1 MKKEILELLKNGKAL
16 DFIEIS
22 ESLGY
27 TKDMDEMLANT
38 LADMVSSYDLTLTN
52 KNRYMLFELNEKNK
66 NYVKGRFMDTKG
78 DAAFVRVEN
87 MDDDIH
93 ISGDKTSGALNGDIV
108 LVYVIKPKR
117 RDFKAE
123 GAIVKIIER
132 SVNNK
137 VGEIYHY
144 EGKTLVS
151 LDDKKFKKLIY
162 LPDTPEVRRLVD
174 GDKVVV
180 SFLGS
185 RTDKDYINANF
196 VKRIGNIH
204 EPGVDIL
211 SIIAEHE
218 IDVEFPN
225 EVLEELKR
233 VPTEVRK
240 SDLIDRRDLRGEMIF
255 TIDGDDTRDIDDAIS
270 IKKLSNG
277 NYELGVH
284 IADVSYYV
292 KEGSYLDLEARKRGT
307 STYLVDRVIPM
318 YPPQL
323 SNGICSLNPDV
334 DRLTISCVMEIDL
347 NGKMVSYDI
356 FPSVI
361 HSNIQMTYKKVNEIL
376 EKGEIPEG
384 YEKYAKTLLEMNKLA
399 HIIRNERTKRGAIDF
414 DTDEAKILQGDDLI
428 PTDVILRERGEG
440 EKLIEDF
447 MVRANETVASHFFY
461 MDLPS
466 LYRVHGMPDED
477 KLRKFLQV
485 LNALGISLHADLKKM
500 NVKVVQKIVEELKKY
515 PEFRV
520 LATKLLS
527 CMDKAIYSPENI
539 GHYALASK
547 IYTHFTSPIRR
558 YPDTTVHRLLHNYF
572 FSKDGITEDKIEHFK
587 EILSDIAIHSSEME
601 RNSDECERDVEDMK
615 MAEYMS
621 YHIDEEF
628 TGMIS
633 GVMNYG
639 FYVLLDN
646 MIEGMVPI
654 DSLLSV
660 NGSNYDF
667 DKEKEI
673 LKVGGKIFKLGQMV
687 RVKVTKASKED
698 SQIDFAYVGDINEK
712 EESQKKY

>member
-1 MKKEILELLKNGKAL
+1 MKEEILNLLKDGKAL
-16 DFIEIS
+16 GFIEIS
-22 ESLGY
+22 ERLGY

-38 LADMVSSYDLTLTN
+38 LTEMVNTYDLTLTN
-52 KNRYMLFELNEKNK
+52 KNRYMLFESNEKNK
-66 NYVKGRFMDTKG
+66 NYVKGKFMDTRG
-78 DAAFVRVEN
+78 DAAFVRVDGME
-87 MDDDIH
+87 DDIH
-93 ISGDKTSGALNGDIV
+93 ISGDKTNGALNGDTV
-108 LVYVIKPKR
+108 LVYIIREKR

-123 GAIVKIIER
+123 GAVVKVIER
-132 SVNNK
+132 EVNNK

-144 EGKTLVS
+144 EGKIMVS

-162 LPDTPEVRRLVD
+162 LPDNQETRRLVD

-218 IDVEFPN
+218 IDIDFPDT
-225 EVLEELKR
+225 VLEELKHI
-233 VPTEVRK
+233 PTEVK
-240 SDLIDRRDLRGEMIF
+240 ESDLKDRRDLRNEMIF

-270 IKKLSNG
+270 LKKLPNG

-284 IADVSYYV
+284 IADVSHYI
-292 KEGSYLDLEARKRGT
+292 KENSALDLEARKRGT

-323 SNGICSLNPDV
+323 SNGICSLNPNV
-334 DRLTISCVMEIDL
+334 DRLTISCVMEIDN
-347 NGKMVSYDI
+347 NGKLVNYDI

-376 EKGEIPEG
+376 EKNVIPEG

-399 HIIRNERTKRGAIDF
+399 HIIRNERTNRGAIDF
-414 DTDEAKILQGDDLI
+414 DTDEAKIIQGEDLI

-466 LYRVHGMPDED
+466 LYRIHGMPDED

-485 LNALGISLHADLKKM
+485 LSALGINLHTDLGKM
-500 NVKVVQKIVEELKKY
+500 NAKVVQKIVDELKNYK
-515 PEFRV
+515 EFRV
-520 LATKLLS
+520 LATRLLS

-539 GHYALASK
+539 GHFALASK

-558 YPDTTVHRLLHNYF
+558 YPDTTIHRLLHNYF
-572 FSKDGITEDKIEHFK
+572 FSIDGITEDKIEHFK

-601 RNSDECERDVEDMK
+601 RNSDDCERDVDDMK
-615 MAEYMS
+615 MAEFMS
-621 YHIDEEF
+621 HHIDEEF

-633 GVMNYG
+633 GVTNYG

-646 MIEGMVPI
+646 MVEGMVSI
-654 DSLLSV
+654 DSLLN
-660 NGSNYDF
+660 NGINYDF
-667 DKEKEI
+667 DKEREI
-673 LKVGGKIFKLGQMV
+673 LKVGNKLFKLGQS
-687 RVKVTKASKED
+687 VKVKVLRADKDE
-698 SQIDFAYVGDINEK
+698 SQIDFLYVGDINEK
-712 EESQKKY
+712 EESQKKR

>member
-1 MKKEILELLKNGKAL
+1 MKKEILDLLKDGKSL

-22 ESLGY
+22 KSLGY
-27 TKDMDEMLANT
+27 TKDMDELLANT
-38 LADMVSSYDLTLTN
+38 LTEMVNEYDLTLTN

-66 NYVKGRFMDTKG
+66 GYVKGKFMDTRG
-78 DAAFVRVEN
+78 DAAFVRVEGMN
-87 MDDDIH
+87 DDIH
-93 ISGDKTSGALNGDIV
+93 ISGDKTNGALDGDTV
-108 LVYVIKPKR
+108 LVLILKEAR
-117 RDFKAE
+117 RDFRRE
-123 GAIVKIIER
+123 GAVVKVIKREI
-132 SVNNK
+132 NNK

-144 EGKTLVS
+144 EGKTMVS

-162 LPDTPEVRRLVD
+162 LSDTPETRRLVD

-185 RTDKDYINANF
+185 RTDKDYVNANF
-196 VKRIGNIH
+196 IKRIGNIH

-218 IDVEFPN
+218 IDIDFS
-225 EVLEELKR
+225 EEALDELADI
-233 VPTEVRK
+233 PTEVRE
-240 SDLIDRRDLRGEMIF
+240 SDLEGRRDLREEVLF

-270 IKKLSNG
+270 LKKLSNG

-284 IADVSYYV
+284 IADVAYYV
-292 KEGSYLDLEARKRGT
+292 KEGSALDMDARKRGT

-323 SNGICSLNPDV
+323 SNGICSLNPNV
-334 DRLTISCVMEIDL
+334 DRLAVSCVMEID
-347 NGKMVSYDI
+347 NHGKLVNYDI

-361 HSNIQMTYKKVNEIL
+361 HSNMQMTYKKVNEIL
-376 EKGEIPEG
+376 EQNTIPKG
-384 YEKYAKTLLEMNKLA
+384 YEKYADTLMEMNKLA
-399 HIIRNERTKRGAIDF
+399 HIIREERTRRGAIDF
-414 DTDEAKILQGDDLI
+414 DTDEAKVIQGEDLI

-466 LYRVHGMPDED
+466 LYRIHGMPDED

-485 LNALGISLHADLKKM
+485 LSALGINLHADLGKM
-500 NVKVVQKIVEELKKY
+500 NAKVIQKIVEELKKY
-515 PEFRV
+515 PIFRV

-539 GHYALASK
+539 GHFALASK

-587 EILSDIAIHSSEME
+587 AILSDIAIHSSIME
-601 RNSDECERDVEDMK
+601 RNSDECERDVDDMK

-621 YHIDEEF
+621 YHLDEEF
-628 TGMIS
+628 IGMIS
-633 GVMNYG
+633 GVTNYG
-639 FYVLLDN
+639 FYVQLDN
-646 MIEGMVPI
+646 MIEGMVSI
-654 DSLLSV
+654 DSLL
-660 NGSNYDF
+660 NIGANYDF
-667 DKEKEI
+667 DKDREI
-673 LKVGGKIFKLGQMV
+673 LKVGNKLFKLGDLVKV
-687 RVKVTKASKED
+687 RVTRASKED
-698 SQIDFAYVGDINEK
+698 SQIDFAYVGDVDEK
-712 EESQKKY
+712 KESKKKI